1 MSGEIEAIGAATTA
15 GLAATAIDEPRSSK
29 KKRGH
34 GACANCG
41 ADLTGKRYCAE
52 CGQPA
57 HLHHALL
64 NMIEEFVRGLVLFDT
79 RIWRTLGLLVLRPGT
94 LTYNYIHGKRARYIS
109 PISLFLLA
117 VFAMFLVF
125 ELTGGSRLGV
135 STQAGEAQRTV
146 QIEVA
151 EDQLA
156 AAEETLADLKKDGAS
171 GGAIEAAQLQVNARQ
186 KVLEKFKGEQAAGAE
201 AAGEQ
206 IDAPSTDGSVR
217 VDTVKNL
224 NLNDGSLY
232 DQIRKSAQDGDA
244 KANTGFKA
252 LDDKINENLLNPELA
267 VYKIQNA
274 AYKFAFL
281 LVPISLPFV
290 WLMFMWRRGTTLFD
304 HTVYILY
311 SLTFVSIQFIV
322 LSLAILLFGEPGWL
336 AAPLLLAGPVHAFF
350 HLKGGYGLGWFS
362 AIWRLPFQLIFS
374 LIGMTLFLIVIFVL
388 GLAG

>member
-1 MSGEIEAIGAATTA
+1 MSGEIEAVGAAATA

-57 HLHHALL
+57 HLHHALF
-64 NMIEEFVRGLVLFDT
+64 NMIEEFVRGLVFFDT
-79 RIWRTLGLLVLRPGT
+79 RIWRTLGLLIFRPGT

-109 PISLFLLA
+109 PIALFLLA
-117 VFAMFLVF
+117 VFAMFFVF
-125 ELTGGSRLGV
+125 SLTGGSRLGV
-135 STQAGEAQRTV
+135 SDQGAGAEQ
-146 QIEVA
+146 VA
-151 EDQLA
+151 ERLET
-156 AAEETLADLKKDGAS
+156 AEEALATAEEALADLKKDDAS
-171 GGAIEAAQLQVNARQ
+171 GGAIEAAQLQVDARR
-186 KVLEKFKGEQAAGAE
+186 KVVEGLKHVRDAVDQGDALPTNESVQVDGLNVSDEGSFYDEIRKAAQEGK
-201 AAGEQ
+201 
-206 IDAPSTDGSVR
+206 
-217 VDTVKNL
+217 VDTNTGIPAL
-224 NLNDGSLY
+224 
-232 DQIRKSAQDGDA
+232 DA
-244 KANTGFKA
+244 KIK
-252 LDDKINENLLNPELA
+252 ENLLNPELA

-311 SLTFVSIQFIV
+311 SLTFVSILFIV
-322 LSLAILLFGEPGWL
+322 FSLVLLLFGDAGWL
-336 AAPLLLAGPVHAFF
+336 AAPLMLAGPVHAFF

-374 LIGMTLFLIVIFVL
+374 LIGLCLFLIVIFVL

>member
-1 MSGEIEAIGAATTA
+1 MSGEIEAVGAAATA
-15 GLAATAIDEPRSSK
+15 GLVATAVDEPKSSK

-57 HLHHALL
+57 HLHHALF
-64 NMIEEFVRGLVLFDT
+64 NMIEEFVRGLVFFDT
-79 RIWRTLGLLVLRPGT
+79 RIWRTLGLLIFRPGT

-109 PISLFLLA
+109 PIALFLLA
-117 VFAMFLVF
+117 VFAMFFVF
-125 ELTGGSRLGV
+125 SLTGGSRLGV
-135 STQAGEAQRTV
+135 SNQSTQDQRTV

-151 EDQLA
+151 EEQLA
-156 AAEETLADLKKDGAS
+156 TAEETLADLKKDGAS
-171 GGAIEAAQLQVNARQ
+171 GGAIEAAQLQLDARR
-186 KVLEKFKGEQAAGAE
+186 KVLERFRGAQSAGDKDDALPTDE
-201 AAGEQ
+201 AVQ
-206 IDAPSTDGSVR
+206 IDGINVNEEQSFYDEVR
-217 VDTVKNL
+217 TA
-224 NLNDGSLY
+224 
-232 DQIRKSAQDGDA
+232 AQEG
-244 KANTGFKA
+244 KISANTGFPA
-252 LDDKINENLLNPELA
+252 LDANIKENLLNPELA

-281 LVPISLPFV
+281 LVPISLPLV

-311 SLTFVSIQFIV
+311 SLTFVSILFIV
-322 LSLAILLFGEPGWL
+322 CSLAILLFGDPGWL

-374 LIGMTLFLIVIFVL
+374 LLGLILFLIVIFVL
-388 GLAG
+388 GLVG